1 MVRNPVEN
9 RETFS
14 SELLFS
20 LMPLLL
26 RLRRGKL
33 ASDQWPVRIPKFT
46 QPRNVRV
53 GVEIHYLTL
62 TSGFK
67 IFSPILFMHMH
78 RTSCSFNVKPGYHTY
93 ICMAISQHQGF
104 CYFFGDRNKLLATH
118 RLSLSTKGMG
128 VNFCF
133 RSTVRLVNSLLRN
146 LSCVLEIVITFLVDI
161 I

>member
-9 RETFS
+9 RKPFS

-33 ASDQWPVRIPKFT
+33 ASGQWPVRIPKFT
-46 QPRNVRV
+46 QPRHVRV

-67 IFSPILFMHMH
+67 TFSPILFMHTH
-78 RTSCSFNVKPGYHTY
+78 RTSCSFNVKPGYHAYY

-133 RSTVRLVNSLLRN
+133 RSTVCLVNSLLRI
-146 LSCVLEIVITFLVDI
+146 LILHPYLASLRL
-161 I
+161 